1 MSSERLLQCCYTSLS
16 SLSEAEAAE
25 VERRTRG
32 QSDNTDWRMEGS
44 RRLTASNFG
53 RVGKLKASTSRHN
66 TVLSILYPE
75 DISRLPAVIHGRE
88 SEERALAQLS
98 EVLGRA
104 DRGLTTCGL
113 FIDCNTGYLAASP
126 DGILDQQVRTRRR
139 TLFFHQTSPDV
150 SGDKMSSQMSGC
162 IHRGTGND

>member
-1 MSSERLLQCCYTSLS
+1 MRLLTTIC
-16 SLSEAEAAE
+16 SLSEAEAEE
-25 VERRTRG
+25 VEVMTRG
-32 QSDNTDWRMEGS
+32 QADNSHWRS
-44 RRLTASNFG
+44 HRAKRLTASNFG

-75 DISRLPAVIHGRE
+75 DISRLPAIIHGRE

-126 DGILDQQVRTRRR
+126 DGILDQQVRTRSR
-139 TLFFHQTSPDV
+139 TLIFHRTSPDV